1 MGRVIGA
8 VAALLVTPVL
18 LLSAAAAGI
27 LGTDDDPATQ
37 PVASGSA
44 LNDVPP
50 AMLVLYQRAAS
61 AECDGLPWRVLAA
74 IGKVESDHGRSTLP
88 GVQRGANAAGAQ
100 VIYGRSRRWA
110 RERSGATR
118 PCLAGISWVCGT

>member
-1 MGRVIGA
+1 MGCAIPLVCLLIIFGA
-8 VAALLVTPVL
+8 VGILTGNWAAL
-18 LLSAAAAGI
+18 AAPKVPAA
-27 LGTDDDPATQ
+27 
-37 PVASGSA
+37 
-44 LNDVPP
+44 PP
-50 AMLVLYQRAAS
+50 AVADIPTDYLVLYQQAAT
-61 AECDGLPWRVLAA
+61 ACPGLDWTILAA
-74 IGKVESDHGRSTLP
+74 IGKIESDHGRSTLP